1 MQMAQ
6 VLEALAAAF
15 RATMEGRVEV
25 TNGLNAGR

>member
-6 VLEALAAAF
+6 VLEAFAAAF
-15 RATMEGRVEV
+15 RDTMEGRVEV